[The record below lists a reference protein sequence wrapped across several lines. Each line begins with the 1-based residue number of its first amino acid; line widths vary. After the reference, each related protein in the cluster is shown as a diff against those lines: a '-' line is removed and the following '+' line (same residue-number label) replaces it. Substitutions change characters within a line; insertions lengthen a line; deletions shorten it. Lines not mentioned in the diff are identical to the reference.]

1 MEYCGIDAHSKS
13 STVCIVDENG
23 EQLLME
29 KIPSTKR
36 EVIQTIGKW
45 DLNMPIIIEAC
56 ASARPVIGYL
66 NELEFTNVI
75 VVHPAATA
83 QMRNRG
89 KKTDAVDAAGLAELA
104 RLGLAG
110 SWRVHVPGEL
120 AQKMRDL
127 LYEREF
133 VVKQRVAVTNRVKAL
148 FRREGKQAP
157 PLKGNKDWERLAEL
171 LPEHI
176 DQVTFMAGMRRM
188 LLDRERQLTSEI
200 RKESRKHPQHDLVK
214 SIPCVGDL
222 TAAVLLAFIDDFTRF
237 KSAKAMA
244 SYFGLVP
251 SVYQSGDTERCGS
264 ITKRGNNLARKI
276 LIQAAHHAIYTSC
289 PFNPI
294 YRELVRKKGKQR
306 ATVAVAKKIVH
317 AAFGVTKN
325 NELFNPEKM
334 GLVKVDEEITI
345 TRAYERSKGKEGCKA
360 PSPVA
365 L

>member
-13 STVCIVDENG
+13 STVCIIDENG
-23 EQLLME
+23 NQLMMA
-29 KIPSTKR
+29 KIASTKESVCR
-36 EVIQTIGKW
+36 TIGQW
-45 DLNMPIIIEAC
+45 DIHMPVVIEAC
-56 ASARPVIGYL
+56 ASSRPVIEWL
-66 NELEFTNVI
+66 KWLEFTNVI
-75 VVHPAATA
+75 VVHPAATV

-104 RLGLAG
+104 RLGLAQA
-110 SWRVHVPGEL
+110 WKVHVPGKL
-120 AQKMRDL
+120 AQKLRDL

-157 PLKGNKDWERLAEL
+157 PLKGNRDWERLAEI
-171 LPEHI
+171 LPEHA
-176 DQVTFMAGMRRM
+176 DQVTFMAGLRRT

-200 RKESRKHPQHDLVK
+200 RKESRKHPQYDLVK
-214 SIPCVGDL
+214 SVPCVGNL

-251 SVYQSGDTERCGS
+251 SVFQSGETSRCGS
-264 ITKRGNNLARKI
+264 ITKKGNGFARKI
-276 LIQAAHHAIYTSC
+276 LVQAAHHAIYKSS

-294 YRELVRKKGKQR
+294 YMELIRKKGKQR

-325 NELFNPEKM
+325 NELFDPEKI
-334 GLVKVDEEITI
+334 GLVKVDEEIVVK
-345 TRAYERSKGKEGCKA
+345 RLYKRKASEVCCDA
-360 PSPVA
+360 PSPVPW
-365 L
+365 